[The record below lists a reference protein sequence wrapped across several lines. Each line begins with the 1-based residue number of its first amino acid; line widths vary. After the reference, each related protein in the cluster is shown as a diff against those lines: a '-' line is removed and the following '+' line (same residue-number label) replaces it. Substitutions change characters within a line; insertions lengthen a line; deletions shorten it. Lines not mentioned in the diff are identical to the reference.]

1 MRDYCQKSRNFKI
14 IVIIDQVRRAGIR
27 IVIPLSRY
35 NVIPTARIDKN
46 DNTDNNGTPKPVT
59 NCQIVELTFFVILQ
73 LIDITCEFFWH
84 LSCLNNRFL
93 FFARCALKS
102 RTVLNIALFIAI
114 AAAVLSF
121 VGFVLAF
128 VVKGEQVYV
137 PVGKNYYKT
146 MEDTGS
152 EEKKESFYFGKN
164 PNNMSAANIF
174 DSNSRFIA
182 LTEQQTTDTVEEG
195 QVVPEMSKEDIFF
208 YLENPDKCAL
218 LPGYELTG
226 TIVAKDNDFSFAILK
241 GSKGSAGGAV
251 TRSGAEVQEGVIL
264 AFVWRNIAIFRTT
277 SGVKCIG
284 EGVGE
289 TKSSPVPEAPKTA
302 GETQPKGGDDEFD
315 IRNVGPNQYVVKRA
329 DLNKAT
335 GNLGALA
342 SQARIVPSAKDNGFK
357 IFSIAKDS
365 LYSKIGIQNGDVLK
379 SINGIELSS
388 PDKALEAYSR
398 LQSASKLSLDI
409 VRKGQNETLEYTI
422 E

>member
-1 MRDYCQKSRNFKI
+1 M
-14 IVIIDQVRRAGIR
+14 
-27 IVIPLSRY
+27 
-35 NVIPTARIDKN
+35 
-46 DNTDNNGTPKPVT
+46 
-59 NCQIVELTFFVILQ
+59 
-73 LIDITCEFFWH
+73 
-84 LSCLNNRFL
+84 
-93 FFARCALKS
+93 KS

-114 AAAVLSF
+114 VAAVLSF
-121 VGFVLAF
+121 VGFMLAF

-146 MEDTGS
+146 LEGTTT
-152 EEKKESFYFGKN
+152 EEKKENFYFGKN

-174 DSNSRFIA
+174 DSSSRFIA
-182 LTEQQTTDTVEEG
+182 LTEQQTTDTVEESK
-195 QVVPEMSKEDIFF
+195 VVPEMSKEDIFF

-241 GSKGSAGGAV
+241 GKGSGGAV
-251 TRSGAEVQEGVIL
+251 TRTGAEVQEGVIL

-289 TKSSPVPEAPKTA
+289 AKQMPVPEAPKVA
-302 GETQPKGGDDEFD
+302 GEAPQQPKGDDDFD

>member
-1 MRDYCQKSRNFKI
+1 MAAANLKDFKVGGGQDLTRGGQDLTRGGKDFNRGGGQTLTKCQF
-14 IVIIDQVRRAGIR
+14 A
-27 IVIPLSRY
+27 
-35 NVIPTARIDKN
+35 
-46 DNTDNNGTPKPVT
+46 
-59 NCQIVELTFFVILQ
+59 ELTFWVVLQ
-73 LIDITCEFFWH
+73 LVDFIGNFFWH

-121 VGFVLAF
+121 IGFLLAF

-146 MEDTGS
+146 LEGTTT
-152 EEKKESFYFGKN
+152 EEKKENFYFGKN
-164 PNNMSAANIF
+164 PNNMSSANIF
-174 DSNSRFIA
+174 DSSSRMIA
-182 LTEQQTTDTVEEG
+182 LTEQHSTETVEEG
-195 QVVPEMSKEDIFF
+195 DIVPEMSKEDIYF
-208 YLENPDKCAL
+208 YLENPDKCVL

-241 GSKGSAGGAV
+241 GGKGSTGGAV
-251 TRSGAEVQEGVIL
+251 TRTGAEIQDGVIL

-277 SGVKCIG
+277 SGIKCIG

-289 TKSSPVPEAPKTA
+289 GKPVPVPEAPKVA
-302 GETQPKGGDDEFD
+302 GEPQQPKGDDDFD

-365 LYSKIGIQNGDVLK
+365 LYTKIGIQNGDVLK

>member
-1 MRDYCQKSRNFKI
+1 M
-14 IVIIDQVRRAGIR
+14 
-27 IVIPLSRY
+27 
-35 NVIPTARIDKN
+35 
-46 DNTDNNGTPKPVT
+46 
-59 NCQIVELTFFVILQ
+59 
-73 LIDITCEFFWH
+73 
-84 LSCLNNRFL
+84 
-93 FFARCALKS
+93 FARCAVKS
-102 RTVLNIALFIAI
+102 RTVLNIALFVAI
-114 AAAVLSF
+114 VAAVLSL
-121 VGFVLAF
+121 VGFTLAF
-128 VVKGEQVYV
+128 VVKGNQVYV
-137 PVGKNYYKT
+137 PIGKSYYKT
-146 MEDTGS
+146 MDETGT

-174 DSNSRFIA
+174 DSTSRLIS
-182 LTEQQTTDTVEEG
+182 LTEQQTAETVEEKAE
-195 QVVPEMSKEDIFF
+195 VPEMSREDIFF
-208 YLENPDKCAL
+208 YLENPDKCTL

-241 GSKGSAGGAV
+241 GGKGSSAGAAV
-251 TRSGAEVQEGVIL
+251 TRTGTEVQDGVIL
-264 AFVWRNIAIFRTT
+264 AFVWRNLAIFRTAG
-277 SGVKCIG
+277 GVKCIG

-289 TKSSPVPEAPKTA
+289 NKQALQPEPPKIA
-302 GETQPKGGDDEFD
+302 GETPSQPNGGDDFD
-315 IRNVGPNQYVVKRA
+315 IRSVGPNQYVLKRA

-357 IFSIAKDS
+357 IFSISKDS

>member
-1 MRDYCQKSRNFKI
+1 M
-14 IVIIDQVRRAGIR
+14 
-27 IVIPLSRY
+27 
-35 NVIPTARIDKN
+35 
-46 DNTDNNGTPKPVT
+46 
-59 NCQIVELTFFVILQ
+59 
-73 LIDITCEFFWH
+73 
-84 LSCLNNRFL
+84 
-93 FFARCALKS
+93 FARCALKS

-121 VGFVLAF
+121 IGFLLAF

-137 PVGKNYYKT
+137 PIGKNYYKT
-146 MEDTGS
+146 LEGTGS
-152 EEKKESFYFGKN
+152 EEKKENFYFGKN

-174 DSNSRFIA
+174 DSSSRFIA
-182 LTEQQTTDTVEEG
+182 LTEQQNTDTVEENA
-195 QVVPEMSKEDIFF
+195 VVPEMSKEDIFF
-208 YLENPDKCAL
+208 YLENPDKCTL

-241 GSKGSAGGAV
+241 GKGNGGAV
-251 TRSGAEVQEGVIL
+251 TRTGTEVQDGVIL

-277 SGVKCIG
+277 SGIKCIG

-289 TKSSPVPEAPKTA
+289 GKPVPVPEAPKAA
-302 GETQPKGGDDEFD
+302 GETQSQPKGDDEFD
-315 IRNVGPNQYVVKRA
+315 IRNVGPNQYVIKRA

>member
-1 MRDYCQKSRNFKI
+1 M
-14 IVIIDQVRRAGIR
+14 
-27 IVIPLSRY
+27 
-35 NVIPTARIDKN
+35 
-46 DNTDNNGTPKPVT
+46 
-59 NCQIVELTFFVILQ
+59 
-73 LIDITCEFFWH
+73 
-84 LSCLNNRFL
+84 
-93 FFARCALKS
+93 KS

-114 AAAVLSF
+114 VAAVLSF
-121 VGFVLAF
+121 IGFMLAF

-146 MEDTGS
+146 MEGNS
-152 EEKKESFYFGKN
+152 GEEKKESFYFGKN

-174 DSNSRFIA
+174 DSSSRFIA
-182 LTEQQTTDTVEEG
+182 LTDQQTTDTVEESA
-195 QVVPEMSKEDIFF
+195 VVPEMSKEDIFF

-241 GSKGSAGGAV
+241 GKGSGGAV
-251 TRSGAEVQEGVIL
+251 TRTGAEVQDGVIL

-277 SGVKCIG
+277 SGVKCVG
-284 EGVGE
+284 DGVGE
-289 TKSSPVPEAPKTA
+289 AKPMPVPEAPKVA
-302 GETQPKGGDDEFD
+302 GEQQPKGDDEFD
-315 IRNVGPNQYVVKRA
+315 IRNVGPNQYVVKRE

-398 LQSASKLSLDI
+398 LQNASKLSLDI

>member
-1 MRDYCQKSRNFKI
+1 
-14 IVIIDQVRRAGIR
+14 
-27 IVIPLSRY
+27 
-35 NVIPTARIDKN
+35 
-46 DNTDNNGTPKPVT
+46 
-59 NCQIVELTFFVILQ
+59 
-73 LIDITCEFFWH
+73 
-84 LSCLNNRFL
+84 
-93 FFARCALKS
+93 LKS

-114 AAAVLSF
+114 IAAVLSF
-121 VGFVLAF
+121 IGFLLAF

-137 PVGKNYYKT
+137 PIGKNYYKT
-146 MEDTGS
+146 LEGTSS
-152 EEKKESFYFGKN
+152 EEKKENFYFGKN

-174 DSNSRFIA
+174 DSSSRFIA
-182 LTEQQTTDTVEEG
+182 LTEQQTTETVEESK
-195 QVVPEMSKEDIFF
+195 VVPEMSKEDIFF
-208 YLENPDKCAL
+208 YLENPDKCTI

-241 GSKGSAGGAV
+241 GKGNGGAV
-251 TRSGAEVQEGVIL
+251 TRTGSEVQDGVIL

-289 TKSSPVPEAPKTA
+289 AKQMPVPEAPKVA
-302 GETQPKGGDDEFD
+302 EAAPSQPHGEDELD
-315 IRNVGPNQYVVKRA
+315 IRSVGPNQYVLKRS
-329 DLNKAT
+329 DLNKVT

-342 SQARIVPSAKDNGFK
+342 SQARIVPSKKDNGFK

-365 LYSKIGIQNGDVLK
+365 LFGKIGIQNGDVLK

-409 VRKGQNETLEYTI
+409 IRKGQNETLEYTI

>member
-1 MRDYCQKSRNFKI
+1 M
-14 IVIIDQVRRAGIR
+14 
-27 IVIPLSRY
+27 
-35 NVIPTARIDKN
+35 
-46 DNTDNNGTPKPVT
+46 
-59 NCQIVELTFFVILQ
+59 
-73 LIDITCEFFWH
+73 
-84 LSCLNNRFL
+84 
-93 FFARCALKS
+93 KS
-102 RTVLNIALFIAI
+102 RTVLNIALFVAI
-114 AAAVLSF
+114 VAAVLSL
-121 VGFVLAF
+121 VGFMLAF
-128 VVKGEQVYV
+128 VVKGNQVYV
-137 PVGKNYYKT
+137 PVGKSYYKT
-146 MEDTGS
+146 MEDTGT

-174 DSNSRFIA
+174 DSTSRFIS
-182 LTEQQTTDTVEEG
+182 LTEQQSSDTVEEKSE
-195 QVVPEMSKEDIFF
+195 VPEMSKEDIFF
-208 YLENPDKCAL
+208 YLENPDKCTL

-241 GSKGSAGGAV
+241 GGKGNAGSAV
-251 TRSGAEVQEGVIL
+251 TRTGTEVQDGVIL
-264 AFVWRNIAIFRTT
+264 AFVWRNLAIFRTT
-277 SGVKCIG
+277 GGVKCIG

-289 TKSSPVPEAPKTA
+289 NKQALLPEPTKIA
-302 GETQPKGGDDEFD
+302 GEIPSQPPRDDDFD

-357 IFSIAKDS
+357 IFSISKDS

>member
-1 MRDYCQKSRNFKI
+1 M
-14 IVIIDQVRRAGIR
+14 
-27 IVIPLSRY
+27 
-35 NVIPTARIDKN
+35 
-46 DNTDNNGTPKPVT
+46 
-59 NCQIVELTFFVILQ
+59 
-73 LIDITCEFFWH
+73 
-84 LSCLNNRFL
+84 
-93 FFARCALKS
+93 FARCALKS

-121 VGFVLAF
+121 IGFLLAF

-137 PVGKNYYKT
+137 PIGKNYYKT
-146 MEDTGS
+146 LEGTGS
-152 EEKKESFYFGKN
+152 EEKKENFYFGKN

-174 DSNSRFIA
+174 DSSSRFIA
-182 LTEQQTTDTVEEG
+182 LTEQQTTDTVEENA
-195 QVVPEMSKEDIFF
+195 VVPEMSKEDIFF
-208 YLENPDKCAL
+208 YLENPDKCTI

-226 TIVAKDNDFSFAILK
+226 TIVAKDNDFSFAIIK
-241 GSKGSAGGAV
+241 GKGNGGAV
-251 TRSGAEVQEGVIL
+251 TRTGTEVQDGVIL

-277 SGVKCIG
+277 SGIKCIG

-289 TKSSPVPEAPKTA
+289 GKPVSVPEAPKVA
-302 GETQPKGGDDEFD
+302 GETQSQPKGDDDFD

>member
-1 MRDYCQKSRNFKI
+1 M
-14 IVIIDQVRRAGIR
+14 
-27 IVIPLSRY
+27 
-35 NVIPTARIDKN
+35 
-46 DNTDNNGTPKPVT
+46 
-59 NCQIVELTFFVILQ
+59 
-73 LIDITCEFFWH
+73 
-84 LSCLNNRFL
+84 
-93 FFARCALKS
+93 FARCALKS

-121 VGFVLAF
+121 IGFLLAF

-137 PVGKNYYKT
+137 PIGKNYYKT
-146 MEDTGS
+146 LEGTGS
-152 EEKKESFYFGKN
+152 EEKKENFYFGKN

-174 DSNSRFIA
+174 DSSSRFIA
-182 LTEQQTTDTVEEG
+182 LTEQQTKDTVEENA
-195 QVVPEMSKEDIFF
+195 VVPEMSKEDIFF
-208 YLENPDKCAL
+208 YLENPDKCTI

-226 TIVAKDNDFSFAILK
+226 TIVAKDNDFSFAIIK
-241 GSKGSAGGAV
+241 GKGNGGAV
-251 TRSGAEVQEGVIL
+251 TRTGTEVQDGVIL

-277 SGVKCIG
+277 SGIKCIG

-289 TKSSPVPEAPKTA
+289 GKPVSVPEAPKVA
-302 GETQPKGGDDEFD
+302 GETQSQPKGDDDFD

>member
-1 MRDYCQKSRNFKI
+1 M
-14 IVIIDQVRRAGIR
+14 
-27 IVIPLSRY
+27 
-35 NVIPTARIDKN
+35 
-46 DNTDNNGTPKPVT
+46 
-59 NCQIVELTFFVILQ
+59 
-73 LIDITCEFFWH
+73 
-84 LSCLNNRFL
+84 
-93 FFARCALKS
+93 KS

-121 VGFVLAF
+121 IGLLLAF
-128 VVKGEQVYV
+128 LVKGEQVYV
-137 PVGKNYYKT
+137 PIGKNYYKT
-146 MEDTGS
+146 LEGTDN
-152 EEKKESFYFGKN
+152 EEKKENFYFGKN

-174 DSNSRFIA
+174 DSSSRFIA
-182 LTEQQTTDTVEEG
+182 LTEQQSTDTVEESAI
-195 QVVPEMSKEDIFF
+195 VPEMSKEDIFF
-208 YLENPDKCAL
+208 YLENPDKCTI

-241 GSKGSAGGAV
+241 GKGSGGGAV
-251 TRSGAEVQEGVIL
+251 TRTGTEVQDGVIL

-289 TKSSPVPEAPKTA
+289 GKSVPMPETKVA
-302 GETQPKGGDDEFD
+302 ETTPAQSKGGDDEFD

-398 LQSASKLSLDI
+398 LQNASKLSLDI

>member
-1 MRDYCQKSRNFKI
+1 M
-14 IVIIDQVRRAGIR
+14 
-27 IVIPLSRY
+27 
-35 NVIPTARIDKN
+35 
-46 DNTDNNGTPKPVT
+46 
-59 NCQIVELTFFVILQ
+59 
-73 LIDITCEFFWH
+73 
-84 LSCLNNRFL
+84 
-93 FFARCALKS
+93 KS

-114 AAAVLSF
+114 SAAVLSF
-121 VGFVLAF
+121 VGFLLAF

-137 PVGKNYYKT
+137 PIGKNYYKT
-146 MEDTGS
+146 MEGGES

-174 DSNSRFIA
+174 DSSSRFIS
-182 LTEQQTTDTVEEG
+182 LTEQQTTETVEESK
-195 QVVPEMSKEDIFF
+195 VVPEMSREDIFF
-208 YLENPDKCAL
+208 YLENPDKCIP

-241 GSKGSAGGAV
+241 GKSSSGGAV
-251 TRSGAEVQEGVIL
+251 TRTGAEVQEGVVL

-277 SGVKCIG
+277 NGVKCIG

-289 TKSSPVPEAPKTA
+289 NKAVPAAAPKA
-302 GETQPKGGDDEFD
+302 PEVASAPALESEDDIEVRS
-315 IRNVGPNQYVVKRA
+315 IGVNQYILKRSE
-329 DLNKAT
+329 LNKVT

-342 SQARIVPSAKDNGFK
+342 SQARIVPSKKENGFR

-365 LYSKIGIQNGDVLK
+365 LFTKIGIQNGDVLK

-398 LQSASKLSLDI
+398 LQNASKLSLDI

>member
-1 MRDYCQKSRNFKI
+1 M
-14 IVIIDQVRRAGIR
+14 
-27 IVIPLSRY
+27 
-35 NVIPTARIDKN
+35 
-46 DNTDNNGTPKPVT
+46 
-59 NCQIVELTFFVILQ
+59 
-73 LIDITCEFFWH
+73 
-84 LSCLNNRFL
+84 
-93 FFARCALKS
+93 FARCALKS

-121 VGFVLAF
+121 IGFLLAF

-137 PVGKNYYKT
+137 PIGRNYYKT
-146 MEDTGS
+146 LEGTGS
-152 EEKKESFYFGKN
+152 EEKKENFYFGRN

-174 DSNSRFIA
+174 DSSSRFIA
-182 LTEQQTTDTVEEG
+182 LTEQQNTETVEENT
-195 QVVPEMSKEDIFF
+195 VVPEMSKEDIFF
-208 YLENPDKCAL
+208 YLENPDKCTL

-241 GSKGSAGGAV
+241 GGKGSSGGAV
-251 TRSGAEVQEGVIL
+251 TRTGAEVQEGVIL

-277 SGVKCIG
+277 GGVKCIG

-289 TKSSPVPEAPKTA
+289 SKPLPVPETKAAENAPV
-302 GETQPKGGDDEFD
+302 QSRGGDDEFD
-315 IRNVGPNQYVVKRA
+315 IRNVGPNQYVLKRA

>member
-1 MRDYCQKSRNFKI
+1 M
-14 IVIIDQVRRAGIR
+14 
-27 IVIPLSRY
+27 
-35 NVIPTARIDKN
+35 
-46 DNTDNNGTPKPVT
+46 
-59 NCQIVELTFFVILQ
+59 
-73 LIDITCEFFWH
+73 
-84 LSCLNNRFL
+84 
-93 FFARCALKS
+93 RCALKS
-102 RTVLNIALFIAI
+102 RTVLNIALFFAI
-114 AAAVLSF
+114 IAAVLSL
-121 VGFVLAF
+121 VGFILSF

-146 MEDTGS
+146 LEDDGS
-152 EEKKESFYFGKN
+152 EEKKESFYFGRN
-164 PNNMSAANIF
+164 PNSMSAANIF
-174 DSNSRFIA
+174 DSSSRFIA
-182 LTEQQTTDTVEEG
+182 LAEQQTTETVEEAK
-195 QVVPEMSKEDIFF
+195 VVPEMSKEDIFY
-208 YLENPDKCAL
+208 YLENPDKCTL

-241 GSKGSAGGAV
+241 GGKGSTGGAV
-251 TRSGAEVQEGVIL
+251 TRTGAEVQDGVIL

-289 TKSSPVPEAPKTA
+289 TKPLPAPGVKTA
-302 GETQPKGGDDEFD
+302 ESAPVVQPEGDDGLD
-315 IRNVGPNQYVVKRA
+315 IRNVGPNQYVLKRSE
-329 DLNKAT
+329 LNKVT

-342 SQARIVPSAKDNGFK
+342 SQARIVPSNKDNGFK
-357 IFSIAKDS
+357 IFSIARDS
-365 LYSKIGIQNGDVLK
+365 LFTKIGIQNGDVLK

>member
-1 MRDYCQKSRNFKI
+1 M
-14 IVIIDQVRRAGIR
+14 
-27 IVIPLSRY
+27 
-35 NVIPTARIDKN
+35 
-46 DNTDNNGTPKPVT
+46 
-59 NCQIVELTFFVILQ
+59 
-73 LIDITCEFFWH
+73 
-84 LSCLNNRFL
+84 
-93 FFARCALKS
+93 
-102 RTVLNIALFIAI
+102 FIAI

-121 VGFVLAF
+121 VGFMLAF

-137 PVGKNYYKT
+137 PIGKNYYKT
-146 MEDTGS
+146 LEGTTT
-152 EEKKESFYFGKN
+152 EEKKENFYFGKN

-174 DSNSRFIA
+174 DSSSRYIA
-182 LTEQQTTDTVEEG
+182 LTEQQNTGTVEEG
-195 QVVPEMSKEDIFF
+195 TVVPEMSKEDIFF

-241 GSKGSAGGAV
+241 GKSASGGAV
-251 TRSGAEVQEGVIL
+251 TRTGTEVQDGVIL

-277 SGVKCIG
+277 GGVKCIG

-289 TKSSPVPEAPKTA
+289 GKPAPMPERVTDATPV
-302 GETQPKGGDDEFD
+302 QSKGGDDDFD

-398 LQSASKLSLDI
+398 LQNSSKLSLDI

>member
-1 MRDYCQKSRNFKI
+1 M
-14 IVIIDQVRRAGIR
+14 
-27 IVIPLSRY
+27 
-35 NVIPTARIDKN
+35 
-46 DNTDNNGTPKPVT
+46 
-59 NCQIVELTFFVILQ
+59 
-73 LIDITCEFFWH
+73 
-84 LSCLNNRFL
+84 SCLNNRFL

-114 AAAVLSF
+114 VAAVLSF
-121 VGFVLAF
+121 IGFVLAF
-128 VVKGEQVYV
+128 VVKGAQVYV

-146 MEDTGS
+146 MEGNTD

-174 DSNSRFIA
+174 DSSSRFIA
-182 LTEQQTTDTVEEG
+182 LTEQQTTDTVEESD
-195 QVVPEMSKEDIFF
+195 VVPEMSKEDIFF

-241 GSKGSAGGAV
+241 GKGNGGAV
-251 TRSGAEVQEGVIL
+251 TRTGAEVQDGVIL

-277 SGVKCIG
+277 SGVKCVG
-284 EGVGE
+284 DGVGE
-289 TKSSPVPEAPKTA
+289 AKPMPVPEAPKVA
-302 GETQPKGGDDEFD
+302 GEPQQPKGDDDFD
-315 IRNVGPNQYVVKRA
+315 IRNVGPNQYVIKRA

-357 IFSIAKDS
+357 IFSISKDS

-398 LQSASKLSLDI
+398 LQNASKLSLDI

>member
-1 MRDYCQKSRNFKI
+1 M
-14 IVIIDQVRRAGIR
+14 
-27 IVIPLSRY
+27 
-35 NVIPTARIDKN
+35 
-46 DNTDNNGTPKPVT
+46 
-59 NCQIVELTFFVILQ
+59 
-73 LIDITCEFFWH
+73 
-84 LSCLNNRFL
+84 
-93 FFARCALKS
+93 KS

-121 VGFVLAF
+121 IGFLLAF

-137 PVGKNYYKT
+137 PIGKNYYKT
-146 MEDTGS
+146 LEGTGS
-152 EEKKESFYFGKN
+152 EEKKENFYFGKN

-174 DSNSRFIA
+174 DSSSRFIA
-182 LTEQQTTDTVEEG
+182 LTEQQTTDTVEENA
-195 QVVPEMSKEDIFF
+195 VVPEMSKEDIFF
-208 YLENPDKCAL
+208 YLENPDKCTI

-226 TIVAKDNDFSFAILK
+226 TIVAKDNDFSFAIIK
-241 GSKGSAGGAV
+241 GKGNGGAV
-251 TRSGAEVQEGVIL
+251 TRTGTEVQDGVIL

-277 SGVKCIG
+277 SGIKCIG

-289 TKSSPVPEAPKTA
+289 GKPAPVPEAPKVA
-302 GETQPKGGDDEFD
+302 GETQSQPKGDDDFD